1 MGFADSPATVNALA
15 GYGVRVAGYRW
26 RLALGLKGGTYPPHR
41 HQNGDFAVDAG
52 EFEALPAEDVN
63 GSSCA
68 CNLIPQYRGPDG
80 RFAKPG
86 LQPVFQAPVTAAAT
100 VSEPFDWSPLT
111 AALTEALSTPQPVSV
126 FIPDGAIVINL
137 PASAAPT
144 VNVAPAEVTV
154 AAPNVTVEAPNV
166 TVEPPS
172 VTVEAPNVT
181 VEAPLVTVEPTI
193 EVKPATAKML
203 PPPKPRETRIVRD
216 AEGVIVGMEEVR

>member
-26 RLALGLKGGTYPPHR
+26 RWALGLKGGTYPPHR
-41 HQNGDFAVDAG
+41 HQNGEFVTDAG
-52 EFEALPAEDVN
+52 DFEALPGEDVN
-63 GSSCA
+63 GGSCA

-86 LQPVFQAPVTAAAT
+86 LQPVFQAPVTAAAPVQT
-100 VSEPFDWSPLT
+100 FDWQPLT
-111 AALTEALSTPQPVSV
+111 AAIEALAHHTSEFSV
-126 FIPDGAIVINL
+126 TIPDGAIVINL
-137 PASAAPT
+137 PQSAAPT
-144 VNVAPAEVTV
+144 VNVAPALVEV

-166 TVEPPS
+166 TVELPS
-172 VTVEAPNVT
+172 VTVEAPTVN
-181 VEAPLVTVEPTI
+181 VEAPVVTVEPTI

-216 AEGVIVGMEEVR
+216 AEGVIVGMEEVT

>member
-15 GYGVRVAGYRW
+15 GHGVRVAGYRW
-26 RLALGLKGGTYPPHR
+26 RWALGLKGGTYPPHR
-41 HQNGDFAVDAG
+41 HQNGEFVVDAG
-52 EFEALPAEDVN
+52 DFEALPGEDVN
-63 GSSCA
+63 GDTCA

-86 LQPVFQAPVTAAAT
+86 LQPVFQAPVTAAIAPT
-100 VSEPFDWSPLT
+100 FDLSPL
-111 AALTEALSTPQPVSV
+111 ADALEQFASREWAVT
-126 FIPDGAIVINL
+126 IPDGAIVINL
-137 PASAAPT
+137 PQSAAPT
-144 VNVAPAEVTV
+144 VNVAPPEVTV

-172 VTVEAPNVT
+172 VTVEAPTVN
-181 VEAPLVTVEPTI
+181 VEAPLVTVEPQI

-216 AEGVIVGMEEVR
+216 AEGVIVGMEEIR